1 MYTLHHARRYDGRGS
16 TYMVPRPLISAALH
30 GIEGGEWGPDTRRS
44 QWWGG
49 SSRPWLVARSS
60 QRGRGT
66 RWTLARVV
74 APHAYAGATPP
85 PGLPLIVREAKGA
98 L

>member
-44 QWWGG
+44 QWRGGG
-49 SSRPWLVARSS
+49 SQLSARSS
-60 QRGRGT
+60 Q
-66 RWTLARVV
+66 LV
-74 APHAYAGATPP
+74 AHSS
-85 PGLPLIVREAKGA
+85 
-98 L
+98 